1 MQVKAAKEA
10 ELSIAAAREAFR
22 PVAARG
28 SLLYFLVDRLTAL
41 NHMYQFSMAM
51 FVDILNK
58 GIDATPAAEDPA
70 GRVTALIECTSFT
83 IFKFVAAGL
92 FEKHKLIFATQY
104 ALSLARQAGT
114 LDTACAEYLL
124 AGPRVPGVSSPLP
137 EWMPDA
143 TWGAVLALRDLEDF
157 GALPD
162 DVIGSAKRWRDW
174 AELERP
180 EAEPLPGDWK
190 KLPDFQRLQVIR
202 AIRPDRMTAAV
213 RAYVSDAIG
222 PQYVQSY
229 PFNLEASFA
238 DARPGTPIFIFLSP
252 GVDAAA
258 AVEGLGRKLGF
269 TAEAGK
275 YTAVSLGQG
284 QEQPAMRALQRA
296 QAEGGWVLLQNIH
309 LTPKWTA
316 GPLEKMI
323 DKLADGAH
331 ADFRLFLSAEP
342 AAGIPINVLQNS
354 IKLSNEPPEGVQPNL
369 VRAFGNFSDE
379 TFESSAKSAEL
390 KAIVFALSF
399 FHGVLLE
406 RKKFGPQVRTR
417 KLFSTL
423 FGSPQGIISLHS
435 RF

>member
-1 MQVKAAKEA
+1 
-10 ELSIAAAREAFR
+10 
-22 PVAARG
+22 VAARG
-28 SLLYFLVDRLTAL
+28 SLLYFLVDRLNVL
-41 NHMYQFSMAM
+41 NHMYQYSMAM
-51 FVDILNK
+51 FVEILNK
-58 GIDATPAAEDPA
+58 GIDATPAADDPA
-70 GRVTALIECTSFT
+70 QRVTELIEATSFT
-83 IFKFVAAGL
+83 IFKFVASGL

-104 ALSLARQAGT
+104 ALSLMRQTGT
-114 LDTACAEYLL
+114 LDVAMAEYLL
-124 AGPRVPGVSSPLP
+124 QGPRVPGVTSPLP
-137 EWMPDA
+137 EWMSDA
-143 TWGAVLALRDLEDF
+143 TWGAVLALRDIDEF

-180 EAEPLPGDWK
+180 ESEALPGDWK
-190 KLPDFQRLQVIR
+190 KLSDFQRLQVIR
-202 AIRPDRMTAAV
+202 ALRPDRMTNAV
-213 RAYVSDAIG
+213 HAYVSSTIG

-229 PFNLEASFA
+229 PFNLEKSFE
-238 DARPGTPIFIFLSP
+238 DAKPGTPIFIFLSP

-269 TAEAGK
+269 TAESGK
-275 YTAVSLGQG
+275 YAAVSLGQG
-284 QEQPAMRALQRA
+284 QEGPATKALQRA

-323 DKLADGAH
+323 DKLAEGAH
-331 ADFRLFLSAEP
+331 GDFRLFLSAEP
-342 AAGIPINVLQNS
+342 SPGIPINVLQNS

-379 TFESSAKSAEL
+379 TFEGSSKSAEL

-406 RKKFGPQVRTR
+406 RKKFGPQVRTI
-417 KLFSTL
+417 LS
-423 FGSPQGIISLHS
+423 
-435 RF
+435 